1 MIFRVKI
8 GSAKH
13 ASKALARLL
22 SRNPALAFAAR
33 PFLPSSNRLAV
44 KHEIFVLP
52 NEKIGFS
59 QHACEALFRVEV
71 EVELCGVNIVTFDE
85 AHYLNVDVV
94 PCFEEL
100 EDLLVDSFE
109 VKVLD

>member
-1 MIFRVKI
+1 MLSLCAAESVVLFVAFLT
-8 GSAKH
+8 GG
-13 ASKALARLL
+13 LL
-22 SRNPALAFAAR
+22 LE
-33 PFLPSSNRLAV
+33 V
-44 KHEIFVLP
+44 VV
-52 NEKIGFS
+52 
-59 QHACEALFRVEV
+59 CEALFRVEV
-71 EVELCGVNIVTFDE
+71 EVELCGVNIVTLDE